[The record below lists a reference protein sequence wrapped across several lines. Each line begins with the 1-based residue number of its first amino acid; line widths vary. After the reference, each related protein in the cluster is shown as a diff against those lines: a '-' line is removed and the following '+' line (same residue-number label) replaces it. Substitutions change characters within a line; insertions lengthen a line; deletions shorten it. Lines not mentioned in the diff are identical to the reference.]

1 MTESSDSFQTAQPP
15 APSRE
20 QPGRPRRGRRI
31 LLVGAIAAVVVAGLG
46 VGAWWAI
53 TNYSDLNDTRAD
65 LQATQGELAALQQQS
80 SAQSDQIT
88 QLESQAAGLQTDLD
102 GRTTELTGLQAE
114 HTQLVSDHEQLVA
127 DDAALTTAN
136 TGLRGAI
143 DSMALDLTT
152 SRELAAMMAVFLP
165 ITGSYNRELADPA
178 AGFLDELATAV
189 GWYDTAEGY
198 HTHTELV
205 RSRLV
210 SAMED
215 FDPALAEAFQRYMD
229 APTNSQAEAAFLE
242 WMTLFY
248 LGNLDVI
255 DQALQTGETALAE

>member
-15 APSRE
+15 APSQE

-31 LLVGAIAAVVVAGLG
+31 LAGLIAVVVVAGLG

-53 TNYSDLNDTRAD
+53 TNYNDLNDTRSD
-65 LQATQGELAALQQQS
+65 LKATQGELAALQQQS
-80 SAQSDQIT
+80 SAQSEQIT
-88 QLESQAAGLQTDLD
+88 ELESQAAGLQTDLD
-102 GRTTELTGLQAE
+102 GRTTELTGLQSE

-127 DDAALTTAN
+127 EDAALATAN

-152 SRELAAMMAVFLP
+152 SRELTAMMAVFLP
-165 ITGSYNRELADPA
+165 ITGSYNLELADPA
-178 AGFLDELATAV
+178 ATSLDELATAV
-189 GWYDTAEGY
+189 GWYDTPEGY

-205 RSRLV
+205 RSRLI

-215 FDPALAEAFQRYMD
+215 FDPALAEAFQTYMD
-229 APTNSQAEAAFLE
+229 APSNAQAEAAFLE
-242 WMTLFY
+242 WMTLFF
-248 LGNLDVI
+248 LGNLGVI